1 MSRFSPQSLG
11 QLHGELRK
19 IDWQEETKV
28 GLGPTLDVKLTEQ
41 SASTRVYA
49 CLGVAKAHPMLQS
62 AAGQQTLP
70 ACPGSTAPS
79 AQARSETPCAVPD
92 GHISF

>member
-49 CLGVAKAHPMLQS
+49 CLAVAKAHLMLQS
-62 AAGQQTLP
+62 AAGTTKIASLSRQHR
-70 ACPGSTAPS
+70 AFSPGSK
-79 AQARSETPCAVPD
+79 
-92 GHISF
+92 